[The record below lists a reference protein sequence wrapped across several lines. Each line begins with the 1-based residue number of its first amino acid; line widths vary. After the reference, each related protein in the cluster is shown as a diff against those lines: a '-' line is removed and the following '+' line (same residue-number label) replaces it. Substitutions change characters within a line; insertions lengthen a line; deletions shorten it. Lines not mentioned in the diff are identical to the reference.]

1 VRIIS
6 DVQMER
12 EGEERPVMIAETIGL
27 AYA

>member
-6 DVQMER
+6 EVTMER
-12 EGEERPVMIAETIGL
+12 EGEERPVMIAETISI